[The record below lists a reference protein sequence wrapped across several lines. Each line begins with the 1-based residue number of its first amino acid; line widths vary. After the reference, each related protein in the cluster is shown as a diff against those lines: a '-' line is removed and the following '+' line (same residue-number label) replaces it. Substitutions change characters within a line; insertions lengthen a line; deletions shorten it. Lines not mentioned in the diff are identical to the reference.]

1 MIPYFSAKFG
11 PFVTNTTMRNII
23 GQPKSAFDIRQI
35 MDDGKILLVNLSK
48 GKIGDINAQ
57 LLGLIF
63 VNKINMAALSRASV
77 PQDQRRRFY
86 LYVDEF
92 QNFITDAFATILS
105 EARKYELGL
114 IMAHQYIGQLVDKTS
129 AYDSANSKVRDAVFG
144 NVGSI
149 LSFKI
154 GAEDAEYMAKE
165 MAPVLGEQ
173 DVIGIPNYNC
183 YVKLN
188 IKGTTSRPFS
198 MATIWDE
205 SQRNDKRA
213 QLIKE
218 YSRMKY
224 GRKKIFVDQEIEDRI
239 GIVRNPESTELG
251 NDQQ

>member
-1 MIPYFSAKFG
+1 
-11 PFVTNTTMRNII
+11 
-23 GQPKSAFDIRQI
+23 
-35 MDDGKILLVNLSK
+35 VNLSK
-48 GKIGDINAQ
+48 GKIGDVNAQ

-63 VNKINMAALSRASV
+63 VNKVNMAALSRADM
-77 PQDQRRRFY
+77 PQKDRRRFY

-114 IMAHQYIGQLVDKTS
+114 IMAHQYIGQLVGKTEEYGQGS
-129 AYDSANSKVRDAVFG
+129 TKMRDAVFG
-144 NVGSI
+144 NVGTI

-165 MAPVLGEQ
+165 FAPVLSEQ
-173 DVIGIPNYNC
+173 DVIGIPNFHC

-188 IKGTTSRPFS
+188 INNTTSRPFS

-205 SQRNDKRA
+205 SDRNEKLA
-213 QLIKE
+213 ALIKE

-224 GRKKIFVDQEIEDRI
+224 GRKKVFVNQEIEDRI
-239 GIVRNPESTELG
+239 GIG
-251 NDQQ
+251 H